1 MADIIIVGAGTAGLT
16 AAIYAVRGGKSALVL
31 EAVTYGGQIV
41 NTPEIEN
48 YPGLYKVSGF
58 DYATKLYEQAVD
70 LGADIR
76 FETVKRIEKDENGFK
91 VTTDQ
96 DVHEGKAVI
105 LATGAKNRPLGV
117 AREQELVGRGI
128 SYCAT
133 CDGMFY
139 RGKVTAVAG
148 GGNTAIEDAQYLAD
162 LCDKVYLIHRRDS
175 FRADVKE
182 VEKLKA
188 KDNVEFVLNANVTEL
203 VGEPKLSAV
212 RVEDKFT
219 KEVREIPVDGLFVA
233 IGQMPANEAF
243 TNVAL
248 VDEKGYIVSGEN
260 CLTNTPGVFT
270 AGDCRTK
277 EVRQLTTAASDGA
290 VAALAALKFIG

>member
-1 MADIIIVGAGTAGLT
+1 M
-16 AAIYAVRGGKSALVL
+16 
-31 EAVTYGGQIV
+31 
-41 NTPEIEN
+41 
-48 YPGLYKVSGF
+48 
-58 DYATKLYEQAVD
+58 
-70 LGADIR
+70 
-76 FETVKRIEKDENGFK
+76 
-91 VTTDQ
+91 
-96 DVHEGKAVI
+96 
-105 LATGAKNRPLGV
+105 
-117 AREQELVGRGI
+117 
-128 SYCAT
+128 
-133 CDGMFY
+133 
-139 RGKVTAVAG
+139 
-148 GGNTAIEDAQYLAD
+148 
-162 LCDKVYLIHRRDS
+162 YLIHRRDS

-188 KDNVEFVLNANVTEL
+188 KGNVEFVLNANVTEL